1 MMNTIRKSVFLLL
14 TLALL
19 LTMSACGGAAPQAAE
34 SAPAPEAPAAAEKAE
49 TAEETEAAEPAPT
62 PEPETEVVT
71 RLAEKTEAGF
81 GIWHKIFVGPVTH
94 SGERITTYHYD
105 EYGNPNGESVSYRS
119 DPHCGWL
126 WDIENG
132 NAKAVTNEGGE
143 LVSASRN
150 GGQIKPNKSDEVW
163 NTTETVYFENG
174 IPVRG
179 ERIADENG
187 FKVAE
192 TSFEYREDG
201 SLFRQIIR
209 TYAYPFYDTIYTFE
223 VPLVRYDEFDE
234 GGRQTVYHVETIY
247 STRDDGNGGLTVG
260 TIGVMDYRW
269 SFDAAG
275 NPVTMERK
283 WGFTSDAPQTEK
295 EPGYRIV
302 EGTDQW
308 GAERLKAILSLEM
321 QYDEENRMVS
331 AHMLQHGTMDYNG
344 MRGKK
349 PAETDFT
356 YSYDDLGRMTGYE
369 TVTDG
374 KTERTEYEYGE
385 DGLLAVARNG
395 KTRTAFTWTETD
407 GGGIEGAASNEDL
420 NVFPDGTSLTFRSDV
435 MQDDLLLTE
444 YEYVLRPSVYSLK
457 PVFVEYVTQYVYE
470 TMSVLVAAD

>member
-34 SAPAPEAPAAAEKAE
+34 SAPAPEAPAAAAAAE
-49 TAEETEAAEPAPT
+49 ATEAAAPAPT
-62 PEPETEVVT
+62 PEPETKEVT
-71 RLAEKTEAGF
+71 LLAEKTEAGF
-81 GIWHKIFVGPVTH
+81 GIWHKSLVGPVTH

-105 EYGNPNGESVSYRS
+105 EYGNPTGESVSYQS
-119 DPHCGWL
+119 EPLCGWL
-126 WDIENG
+126 RDIESG
-132 NAKAVTNEGGE
+132 NAEAVLNEGGE

-150 GGQIKPNKSDEVW
+150 GGQIKPNKSDEIW

-192 TSFEYREDG
+192 TTFEYREDG

-234 GGRQTVYHVETIY
+234 GGRQTVYHIENIH
-247 STRDDGNGGLTVG
+247 STKDDGNGGLTVG

-275 NPVTMERK
+275 NPVKMERK
-283 WGFTSDAPQTEK
+283 WGFTNEAPQTEK

-308 GAERLKAILSLEM
+308 GNERLKAILSLEM
-321 QYDEENRMVS
+321 QYDAENRMVS
-331 AHMLQHGTMDYNG
+331 AHMFQHGAMDYKG
-344 MRGKK
+344 MGGRK
-349 PAETDFT
+349 PVETDFT

-420 NVFPDGTSLTFRSDV
+420 NVFPDGTSMTFRSDV